1 MATSYLHRPLLR
13 AQHYNCHSQL
23 RDHNGRGIRAP
34 PLEGAVVAQRP
45 RVRVRSASS
54 SCASSRG
61 VLNLCRETPCS
72 LFEADLS
79 QSTAGSSMASRSTRE
94 KHTVTRPIACVY
106 LITTRLSKDRDRKV
120 RNHLANGGSCDRGNL
135 TTFPTFPTPLLSEP
149 FPLSLSPC
157 HHPQEKEAK
166 PTTTTPFNL
175 TRRLGLSNRGR
186 LKTCKDAQL
195 RLRQRSCNKAD
206 LRLLLHAVP
215 ATSSR
220 RTYLTCP
227 WRESLTC
234 AQLALSPPRTSGH
247 TLVPTEVMPARLKEG
262 LCNSR

>member
-1 MATSYLHRPLLR
+1 MSETISPTA
-13 AQHYNCHSQL
+13 
-23 RDHNGRGIRAP
+23 DHVTVEI
-34 PLEGAVVAQRP
+34 
-45 RVRVRSASS
+45 
-54 SCASSRG
+54 SSR
-61 VLNLCRETPCS
+61 L
-72 LFEADLS
+72 
-79 QSTAGSSMASRSTRE
+79 
-94 KHTVTRPIACVY
+94 
-106 LITTRLSKDRDRKV
+106 
-120 RNHLANGGSCDRGNL
+120 
-135 TTFPTFPTPLLSEP
+135 PTFSYPTSFRTLSPL
-149 FPLSLSPC
+149 PLSLSSSSRKRGKT
-157 HHPQEKEAK
+157 HN
-166 PTTTTPFNL
+166 TTPFNL